1 MAELWLA
8 SKTETQI
15 ILDKRDAIFR
25 WKANRRNIVAR
36 STPKARSAGDGLES
50 LSVLPAAHRHLCAW
64 GCGLAFSRYSLSQ
77 ILLPAGAFTLA
88 VASELSGISI
98 HEWSSPTRILVA
110 LLLLALV
117 IPTVF
122 VVLHHAEQVASRI
135 GEPYGTLLLTLAVT
149 AIEVSLIVSLTL
161 HGENNPTLA
170 RESVFST
177 VMIVTTGV
185 VGLCLTLGGLRHRT
199 QDIQRQGTSAFLTVL
214 IALTTLSLI
223 LPNYTLSA
231 GPGNFSLLQLGFV
244 SVVSIMIYGAFL
256 YAQMVSHR
264 EHYAEEA
271 ARGHRPEH
279 SSQPANMA
287 ANVVLM
293 GLGLIGIVLLAERM
307 AGGIED
313 SLEALELPQADAI
326 LGAFV
331 ATLVL
336 LPEAVSAI
344 RAALNN
350 QAQRSL
356 NVALGSACATIGLT
370 IPAVAV
376 ASLIN
381 GTELTLG
388 LGSGDTVL
396 LLLALSVSV
405 VSFGTGLTTSLTGF
419 VHLAIFCV
427 YLFLIAVP

>member
-1 MAELWLA
+1 M
-8 SKTETQI
+8 
-15 ILDKRDAIFR
+15 
-25 WKANRRNIVAR
+25 
-36 STPKARSAGDGLES
+36 
-50 LSVLPAAHRHLCAW
+50 
-64 GCGLAFSRYSLSQ
+64 
-77 ILLPAGAFTLA
+77 
-88 VASELSGISI
+88 
-98 HEWSSPTRILVA
+98 A
-110 LLLLALV
+110 LLLLVLV

-122 VVLHHAEQVASRI
+122 VVLHHAEQIASRI

-149 AIEVSLIVSLTL
+149 SIEVSLIVSLTL

-199 QDIQRQGTSAFLTVL
+199 QDIQRQGTSAFLAVL
-214 IALTTLSLI
+214 VALTTLSLI

-244 SVVSIMIYGAFL
+244 SVVSIAIYGAFL
-256 YAQMVSHR
+256 YAQMVSHQ
-264 EHYAEEA
+264 EHYAEDA
-271 ARGHRPEH
+271 ARSGHSQEH
-279 SSQPANMA
+279 PQQPANTGINIA
-287 ANVVLM
+287 LM
-293 GLGLIGIVLLAERM
+293 MLGLIGIVLLAERM

-313 SLEALELPQADAI
+313 SLEALDLPQADAI

-350 QAQRSL
+350 EAQRSL

-388 LGSGDTVL
+388 LNAGDTVL
-396 LLLALSVSV
+396 LLLALSISI

-419 VHLAIFCV
+419 VHLAIFGV
-427 YLFLIAVP
+427 YLFLIVVP

>member
-1 MAELWLA
+1 MAELWMA

-15 ILDKRDAIFR
+15 ILVWRDAIFQHCGI
-25 WKANRRNIVAR
+25 ARNILAR
-36 STPKARSAGDGLES
+36 MPHRRGDGLRS
-50 LSVLPAAHRHLCAW
+50 LSVLPGPHVGHLRR
-64 GCGLAFSRYSLSQ
+64 GCGLAFSRQSLSQ
-77 ILLPAGAFTLA
+77 YLLPAGAFLIA
-88 VASELSGISI
+88 IAIELSGVSI
-98 HEWSSPTRILVA
+98 REWSFPARIMIA

-149 AIEVSLIVSLTL
+149 SIEVSLIVSLTL
-161 HGENNPTLA
+161 HGADNPALA

-199 QDIQRQGTSAFLTVL
+199 QDIQRQGTSAFLAVL

-244 SVVSIMIYGAFL
+244 SIVSIAIYGAFL
-256 YAQMVSHR
+256 FAQMVSHQ

-271 ARGHRPEH
+271 ARGGHRQEH
-279 SSQPANMA
+279 ALQTANTA
-287 ANVVLM
+287 TSVVLM
-293 GLGLIGIVLLAERM
+293 VLGLIGIVLLAERM

-313 SLEALELPQADAI
+313 SLEVLHLPQADAI

-344 RAALNN
+344 RAALDNH
-350 QAQRSL
+350 AQRSL

-376 ASLIN
+376 ASLVN

-388 LGSGDTVL
+388 LGSGDTVM
-396 LLLALSVSV
+396 LLLALSISV
-405 VSFGTGLTTSLTGF
+405 VSFGTGRTTSLTGF
-419 VHLAIFCV
+419 VHLAIFGA